1 MGIFSSI
8 ASAIFGSSKPAAA
21 SQPETSAVPGGATGG
36 AGGTTVGGGTAGTGG
51 MAGASG
57 STGGMAGAAATA
69 PTGGRSPPPMSTA
82 EVEGMIAGIADRRPG
97 KFDWQHS
104 IVDLMKLLD
113 IDSSLSARKELAREL
128 GYSGALD
135 GSAEMNIW
143 LHRQVMQQLAASG
156 GRVPDSLRH

>member
-21 SQPETSAVPGGATGG
+21 SPPETSAAPTGTTGG
-36 AGGTTVGGGTAGTGG
+36 AGGTAMGGGTGG

-57 STGGMAGAAATA
+57 STGGMAAAAATA
-69 PTGGRSPPPMSTA
+69 PTGGRSPAPMSTA
-82 EVEGMIAGIADRRPG
+82 EVETMIAGIADRRPG
-97 KFDWQHS
+97 TLDWQHS

-128 GYSGALD
+128 GYTGALD